1 MHAPS
6 IFLFATPNNS
16 ILETILTE
24 NPLKSYNVTT
34 ILVVSKFQDSIS
46 KIKKYSRKGLIIRI
60 FHLLEKGSDEG
71 DMNKF
76 YST

>member
-24 NPLKSYNVTT
+24 NPVKSYNVTT
-34 ILVVSKFQDSIS
+34 ILVVSKFQVSIS
-46 KIKKYSRKGLIIRI
+46 KIK
-60 FHLLEKGSDEG
+60 
-71 DMNKF
+71 
-76 YST
+76 